1 MATRGVRNNNPLNI
15 RIGNTWLGESKGRVD
30 SDFEVF
36 ISMRYGL
43 RAAFIILRRYIR
55 KYNRNTIRKIINAWA
70 PSNENNTEKYISFVA
85 SQTKIDADAVLD
97 FDEKLKICII
107 VRAMARMESGIEI
120 PLKELEISYEMA

>member
-15 RIGNTWLGESKGRVD
+15 RIGNTWLGESKESVD

-36 ISMRYGL
+36 ISIRYGL

-107 VRAMARMESGIEI
+107 VRAMARMESGIDI

>member
-15 RIGNTWLGESKGRVD
+15 RIGNTWLGESKERVD

-36 ISMRYGL
+36 ISIRYGL

-107 VRAMARMESGIEI
+107 VRAMARMESGIDI